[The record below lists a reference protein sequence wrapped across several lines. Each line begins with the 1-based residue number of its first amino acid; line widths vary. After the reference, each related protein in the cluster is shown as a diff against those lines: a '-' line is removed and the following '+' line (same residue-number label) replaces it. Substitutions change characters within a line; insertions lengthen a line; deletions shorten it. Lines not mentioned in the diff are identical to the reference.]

1 MAYKSNIKKDDSF
14 SFSNFLS
21 KAFNDLENLLDD
33 EPTDFKRRKPL
44 ERRQSVKKCTTPI
57 EPKDTN
63 TEDTNTEDT
72 NTEDTNTEDTNTE
85 DTNTEDTNTEDTN
98 TEDTNT
104 EDTNTEDTN
113 TEDDIVNIFEGG
125 KPISYREHK
134 MKQGYE
140 TEEQIKLLMKKY
152 KMIDNSGSEYSDS
165 DYDTDYDP
173 YEESIRTGEL
183 QCLLSDSMTSD
194 SSEHE
199 QDEKYVC
206 DGDVC
211 ILRQKIDCECGD
223 ECEGDIKPILNEYN
237 WAEVKVTEEWNDDIL
252 KRFGF
257 TPDDG
262 IVNTVVTIN
271 QDNIDTPDTELND
284 FYTNRAEEELKEPE
298 VEPIVPKPLP
308 DIIVTTDSIDI
319 PHSDELVDF
328 YTNRAEEEL
337 KEPEVEPIVP
347 KPLPDIIVTTD
358 SIDIPHSDEL
368 VDFYTNRAEEELKD
382 NDNGNVVQEPTE
394 LEGFVSDAW
403 EQILSL
409 KDIMEKRIVDMYER
423 YESISDKDKK
433 RVQEDIN
440 KIIIDVRDAIN
451 REQDI
456 ISIIDNTTEQSQD
469 YQNAV
474 EMFINE
480 NEEYSDTEVVKPEIK
495 RLPKEDELDEEE
507 EELLRQIENVG
518 KKNQQQATSSWF
530 FW

>member
-63 TEDTNTEDT
+63 TEDTNTEDN
-72 NTEDTNTEDTNTE
+72 NTEDN
-85 DTNTEDTNTEDTN
+85 NTEDTNTEDTN

-262 IVNTVVTIN
+262 IINTGVTIN

-337 KEPEVEPIVP
+337 K
-347 KPLPDIIVTTD
+347 
-358 SIDIPHSDEL
+358 
-368 VDFYTNRAEEELKD
+368 
-382 NDNGNVVQEPTE
+382 DNGNDNVVQEPTE